1 MRGIGKRGCNFV
13 GIAVVELRGNI
24 ARHLVVQLR
33 RAGRRGFAGAG
44 HRRQRLDI
52 EDHSFGGVLRLRR
65 GLGDDNRDRITD
77 IAHRSLVNTGRA
89 GRCIGVPSRA
99 GIAMPN
105 GIGFMPAALKSGPV

>member
-1 MRGIGKRGCNFV
+1 MRGIGRRGCNFV
-13 GIAVVELRGNI
+13 GVTVVELRGNI
-24 ARHLVVQLR
+24 SRHLVVQLR
-33 RAGRRGFAGAG
+33 CARSRGFARAG
-44 HRRQRLDI
+44 DCRQCLDI
-52 EDHSFGGVLRLRR
+52 EQHSFGGVLRLRG

-105 GIGFMPAALKSGPV
+105 GIGFMPAAVKSGPV